1 MNTPASI
8 KGAAKSITIWVGG
21 LLVVLGQLA
30 PYVNEATLVALGVHG
45 RSLQIA
51 LTASGLLMAA
61 CRVITTNSLA
71 DKGVPAAPVVAA
83 SASPTTPETPK

>member
-30 PYVNEATLVALGVHG
+30 PYVNEATLVSLGLHG

-51 LTASGLLMAA
+51 LTLSGLLMGA
-61 CRVITTNSLA
+61 CRIITKNSLA
-71 DKGVPAAPVVAA
+71 DKGEPAPAAAPVP
-83 SASPTTPETPK
+83 PTTPETPK

>member
-1 MNTPASI
+1 MNASVQ
-8 KGAAKSITIWVGG
+8 GAAKSITIWVGG

-30 PYVNEATLVALGVHG
+30 PYINEQTLVSLGLHG

-61 CRVITTNSLA
+61 CRIITTKSLA
-71 DKGVPAAPVVAA
+71 DKGTPPVAAAP
-83 SASPTTPETPK
+83 ASPTTPEVQK